1 MAEDVRVAKATVTT
15 PVGYSIIERSNDE
28 FDLTT
33 QVADDGHC
41 TQVKIFLPPRTDYE
55 SLRASL
61 SEVIGVMTVEFTQK
75 PEPDAKRSIPIEG
88 AKVAAKGAVNDD
100 DDFWGPKL
108 RHRAYETDYFV
119 RSMTREVTFPQED
132 K

>member
-1 MAEDVRVAKATVTT
+1 MAEDVRAAKATVTT
-15 PVGYSIIERSNDE
+15 PVGSAIIERSNDE
-28 FDLTT
+28 FDVIT

-41 TQVKIFLPPRTDYE
+41 TQIKIFLPPRTDYE
-55 SLRASL
+55 SLRANL
-61 SEVIGVMTVEFTQK
+61 SEDNGEMTVEFTQK

-88 AKVAAKGAVNDD
+88 VKAAAKGAVD

-108 RHRAYETDYFV
+108 KHRAYETDYFV
-119 RSMTREVTFPQED
+119 RSMTRKVTFPQEN

>member
-1 MAEDVRVAKATVTT
+1 MAENETAVVLC
-15 PVGYSIIERSNDE
+15 GHGIIERSNDV
-28 FDLTT
+28 FDLMAK
-33 QVADDGHC
+33 VEDDDQL
-41 TQVKIFLPPRTDYE
+41 TKVKIFLPPRTDYE

-61 SEVIGVMTVEFTQK
+61 SEDNGVMTVEFTQK
-75 PEPDAKRSIPIEG
+75 SEFDVKRSIPIKG
-88 AKVAAKGAVNDD
+88 VKVAAKGAVD